1 MMYRFL
7 EFVKNKIIFFW
18 LIHASIIKENSKWKD
33 LHSCETCLIFGNG
46 ASLKYYKIA
55 NITKIPS
62 IGCTYSLADS
72 RLVKFELDYCV
83 VPEPYFFYPV
93 RRDSRTD
100 SIVKNYIG
108 KIMMKI
114 IRRNL
119 KTRFFCSIT
128 NYYAF
133 MHRFGNVSYWYH
145 GGEKSADNFDLAGKF
160 GRCAGALDMMLGV
173 AQYMGFSKAI
183 LIGCDY
189 LGDPVMGGHFYAD
202 DQPKYE
208 KADATYANRIKGVA
222 ADLDILVL
230 LPKGSKSTAFK
241 SMTFEEYFNTTEHY
255 HKNSE
260 IVDDEYLSMMRI
272 AATKKQIVMCVDKA
286 NI

>member
-18 LIHASIIKENSKWKD
+18 LLHASIIKKNSKWKG
-33 LHSCETCLIFGNG
+33 LHSGETCLIFGNG
-46 ASLKYYKIA
+46 ASLKYYNIA
-55 NITKIPS
+55 DITKIPS
-62 IGCTYSLADS
+62 IGCTFSLADN
-72 RLVKFELDYCV
+72 RLVKSELDYCV

-93 RRDSRTD
+93 RRDSRSD
-100 SIVKNYIG
+100 AIVRNYIG

-145 GGEKSADNFDLAGKF
+145 GGEKSTDSFDLAGKF

-189 LGDPVMGGHFYAD
+189 LGDPVMGGHFYAND
-202 DQPKYE
+202 IPKYE
-208 KADATYANRIKGVA
+208 KADVAYANRIKGVA

-230 LPKGSKSTAFK
+230 LPKGSKSSVFK
-241 SMTFEEYFNTTEHY
+241 SMSFEEYFNTQEKY
-255 HKNSE
+255 HENFE
-260 IVDDEYLSMMRI
+260 IVDDQYLFMMRI
-272 AATKKQIVMCVDKA
+272 AASKIQIVM
-286 NI
+286 